1 MQRNKL
7 WQKSIAMAIICF
19 FIVAVFVPSISSDE
33 NFDDQI
39 DQQQTEGSV
48 DQIISSNGWVAQSF
62 RPTIESLTKI
72 ELYVYKH
79 SEASGNFTVGIRTS
93 LSESDLASVSL
104 PASII
109 LSNPEWI
116 TFDLPDMSVILN
128 ETYYIVC
135 RTSYGSENI
144 FGWYGSN
151 DNPYSRGKGYH
162 SSDHG
167 STWSEIN
174 DGDFDCRFKT
184 YGLGD
189 NDTKIEIEYIVGGI
203 GGEIAFGI
211 KNTGDSDINKMNV
224 NVILDGGIVIAGRR
238 DKQTFQDITFSPGE
252 SLHLNVSPVIGI
264 GKTKITISVST
275 PEIDTVTKT
284 ADGLLLLFYV
294 YVYPTTWLV

>member
-1 MQRNKL
+1 
-7 WQKSIAMAIICF
+7 MAIICF
-19 FIVAVFVPSISSDE
+19 VIVGVFVPSISSDE
-33 NFDDQI
+33 NIDDQI

-79 SEASGNFTVGIRTS
+79 SEATGNLTVGIRTS
-93 LSESDLASVSL
+93 LSEGDLTSASL

-109 LSNPEWI
+109 PSNPEWI
-116 TFDLPDMSVILN
+116 TFDLPDMSVVLN

-151 DNPYSRGKGYH
+151 DNPYSRGEGYY
-162 SSDHG
+162 SPDHG
-167 STWSEIN
+167 STWSGIN
-174 DGDFDCRFKT
+174 DGNFDCRFKT
-184 YGLGD
+184 YGIGD
-189 NDTKIEIEYIVGGI
+189 NDTKIKIEYIVGDV

-211 KNTGDSDINKMNV
+211 KNTGDSDINKMSV
-224 NVILDGGIVIAGRR
+224 NVILDGGLVLTGKRY
-238 DKQTFQDITFSPGE
+238 KQTFQDITFSPGE
-252 SLHLNVSPVIGI
+252 SLHLNVTPVIGI

-294 YVYPTTWLV
+294 YVYPTT